1 MRLNAAI
8 LMAALVVSGTVLA
21 QSSGPSAGPAQAWQG
36 AGQGANQGANVTTTG
51 QAQNS
56 NKKTGDSGP
65 PIEQAARPAKP
76 DAGGSTV
83 GANRPKPDRRNEH
96 YP

>member
-21 QSSGPSAGPAQAWQG
+21 QSSGPSAGPAQAG
-36 AGQGANQGANVTTTG
+36 QGANVTTTG

>member
-1 MRLNAAI
+1 MTLNAAI

-21 QSSGPSAGPAQAWQG
+21 QSSGPSVGTVQGGPG
-36 AGQGANQGANVTTTG
+36 TSQGANVTTTG

-56 NKKTGDSGP
+56 SKKTGDSGP

-76 DAGGSTV
+76 DGGGGTV
-83 GANRPKPDRRNEH
+83 GASRPKPDRRNEH